1 MRGFSSLIEG
11 QIEISEN
18 SLLYNIVQRN
28 LDLVT
33 LNLVTTC
40 DLVTIFQRRFFNL
53 LHKIIRFSALMI
65 KRFSDSLQRPKVSLN
80 LDSTVCLFSC
90 NKFVKISDYVLQT
103 RKISTFLPVT
113 VNIKR
118 LGSVAI

>member
-28 LDLVT
+28 LDLMT

-40 DLVTIFQRRFFNL
+40 DLVTIFQRPFFNFHL
-53 LHKIIRFSALMI
+53 KSFDLVTLWDLVTVFEET
-65 KRFSDSLQRPKVSLN
+65 KVSLN
-80 LDSTVCLFSC
+80 RDCTVLCEMFDSAYSSC
-90 NKFVKISDYVLQT
+90 E
-103 RKISTFLPVT
+103 
-113 VNIKR
+113 
-118 LGSVAI
+118 